1 MSGMTID
8 QFLNHSSRGGGGGKS
23 QKLKGWKKEGKIV
36 VWLSCNASIYTLWG
50 HSFYRC
56 EPRENKETHEK
67 TVEVW
72 QEKLKC
78 RELKEDLDSR
88 FFRDKETGERKNPPV
103 LCPDCKMIEDVY
115 QRCLVGL
122 ETAEEMLR
130 RNRNVEIATIEA
142 ELRKRGQIWW
152 LSPIFEFA
160 GVVKDFDGRQIG
172 DRLFMHAGGMIHSA
186 AEAVPAFVNKK
197 LSGEHKA
204 LMARV
209 PKELGGPL
217 YFKNKSEP
225 HKEVWRQNFQPKM
238 EGVFVIADN
247 DHPEHGLQIA
257 VETSLL
263 FEKMQAE
270 LAKEMKRAGTEKGNP
285 ILHPFAFR
293 WDYDGTEGIAF
304 DKKYDATALTNV
316 RLTPA
321 IEKLIRDT
329 EPPRE
334 ALNKL
339 LEDYNL
345 QTHRAR
351 LERYAVGGGKLLPFD
366 SYFAEALK
374 VEASRPE
381 PAAAAER
388 PAPAPRAPAPA
399 APPPDDEEVDCDA
412 VLPSGK
418 TCGAVMKMSD
428 PVCPSCG
435 FVYEVVGAP
444 PPPPARPTRSQA
456 RAARAAAPAPAP
468 AARGDLGAAAPPV
481 DDLASG
487 GGYPGDESDD
497 IPFISIGIVEEDR
510 LLRRFRR
517 AVNF

>member
-1 MSGMTID
+1 
-8 QFLNHSSRGGGGGKS
+8 
-23 QKLKGWKKEGKIV
+23 
-36 VWLSCNASIYTLWG
+36 
-50 HSFYRC
+50 
-56 EPRENKETHEK
+56 
-67 TVEVW
+67 
-72 QEKLKC
+72 
-78 RELKEDLDSR
+78 
-88 FFRDKETGERKNPPV
+88 
-103 LCPDCKMIEDVY
+103 
-115 QRCLVGL
+115 
-122 ETAEEMLR
+122 
-130 RNRNVEIATIEA
+130 
-142 ELRKRGQIWW
+142 
-152 LSPIFEFA
+152 
-160 GVVKDFDGRQIG
+160 
-172 DRLFMHAGGMIHSA
+172 
-186 AEAVPAFVNKK
+186 
-197 LSGEHKA
+197 
-204 LMARV
+204 MARV
-209 PKELGGPL
+209 PKELEGR
-217 YFKNKSEP
+217 SSSRTRASR

-238 EGVFVIADN
+238 EDAFAIADN

-263 FEKMQAE
+263 FEKMEAE
-270 LAKEMKRAGTEKGNP
+270 LAKEMKRAGRREKGNP
-285 ILHPFAFR
+285 ILYPFPFR
-293 WDYDGTEGIAF
+293 WDYNGTEGSVR
-304 DKKYDATALTNV
+304 KKYDATALTNV

-329 EPPRE
+329 EPPEGGAEQAARR
-334 ALNKL
+334 ATTS
-339 LEDYNL
+339 

-366 SYFAEALK
+366 GYFAEALK

-381 PAAAAER
+381 PAAAAERPAPEVGRER

-481 DDLASG
+481 DDLAPG

-497 IPFISIGIVEEDR
+497 IPFIANTLSLGEDWGKMR
-510 LLRRFRR
+510 EYEVPTRFLPR
-517 AVNF
+517 V